1 MSLQSRRVL
10 FFVGFFIT
18 ALIFSPIGR
27 FLVDDYLKVGERWG
41 ELYRTLATAVIA
53 GTVCGTYAYLARR
66 LLRP

>member
-10 FFVGFFIT
+10 FFIGFFIT

-27 FLVDDYLKVGERWG
+27 FLVDDYYKVGERWG
-41 ELYRTLATAVIA
+41 ELYRTLATALIA
-53 GTVCGTYAYLARR
+53 GIVCGTYAYLARR